1 MCLTEATGKP
11 KTASYG
17 EIELGGTA
25 VLFIVYTA
33 FRAASDQNPNLGDN
47 GASSFFPAAQQYSS
61 SSSGG
66 QQFLFFL
73 VDHSVV

>member
-1 MCLTEATGKP
+1 MCLTEAAGKP

-47 GASSFFPAAQQYSS
+47 GASSFFPAAQQ
-61 SSSGG
+61 
-66 QQFLFFL
+66 
-73 VDHSVV
+73 

>member
-1 MCLTEATGKP
+1 MCLTEAAGKP

-33 FRAASDQNPNLGDN
+33 FQAASDQNPIWGDD
-47 GASSFFPAAQQYSS
+47 GASSFFPAASSSS

-66 QQFLFFL
+66 EQFFL

>member
-1 MCLTEATGKP
+1 MCLTEAAGKP

-33 FRAASDQNPNLGDN
+33 FRAASDQNPNWGDD
-47 GASSFFPAAQQYSS
+47 GASSFFPAAAAVAAAAAANNSS
-61 SSSGG
+61 SLSCCC
-66 QQFLFFL
+66 
-73 VDHSVV
+73 VI